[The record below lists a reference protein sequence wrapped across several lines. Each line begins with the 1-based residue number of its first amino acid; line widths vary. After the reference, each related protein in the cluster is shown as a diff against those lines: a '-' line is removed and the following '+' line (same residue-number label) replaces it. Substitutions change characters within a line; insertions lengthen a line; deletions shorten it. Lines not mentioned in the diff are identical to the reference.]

1 MMKFWILRKLV
12 LTTSTKSPKKTKA
25 ASANTPN
32 LRFLL
37 QHPAHLFGL
46 GFGSG
51 LAQKAPGTFGT
62 LVGLPLFW
70 LISIYTM
77 PVQLIIISALF
88 LVGIYFCDV
97 TGKALGVS
105 DHGGIVWD
113 EIVAMMLVLV
123 FTPNQWQWWLAAFLL
138 FRLFDIWK
146 PFPIRQCDAKLKNGF
161 GVMFDDLLAAIY
173 AIIALKV
180 CLWLTIQT
188 QLQAI

>member
-1 MMKFWILRKLV
+1 

-51 LAQKAPGTFGT
+51 LAKKAPGTFGT